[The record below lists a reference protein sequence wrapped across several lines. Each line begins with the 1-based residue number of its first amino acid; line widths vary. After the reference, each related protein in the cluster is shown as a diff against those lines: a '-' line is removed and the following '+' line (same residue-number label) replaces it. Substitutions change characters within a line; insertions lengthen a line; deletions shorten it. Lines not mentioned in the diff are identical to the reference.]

1 MMQIML
7 HDTSRLLRK
16 KKKVLSYQTHFLNM
30 SQKEMTQQDHFYS
43 NT

>member
-1 MMQIML
+1 MQIML
-7 HDTSRLLRK
+7 HIPALEKK

-30 SQKEMTQQDHFYS
+30 SQKEITQQDHFYS